1 MPILNPQQEWELL
14 QHLEHYPGRLPVQA
28 ARLRRRLH
36 LRRVRRGLGVR
47 NFDLDT
53 WVTRHLRSGQAAEP
67 LPTRQEIAQRGANS
81 DDLTNYQLTSTLYRN
96 SFEYRLLGRSSA
108 SLTTEEPWI
117 STYIGRKLRPFI
129 WRDYES
135 RPPRLQLLLDIH
147 CRATVDNDT
156 DHNSDAYILGSID
169 FCYFQKCHLSQVNS
183 LLELLFWP
191 GIDMTEAL
199 LYPDF
204 SVIALYKRIV
214 VGCAFMTPEAYV
226 TYVGVAPGWERAN
239 IGRFMMYHLIQLSGG
254 KDVILHVSANN
265 PAMIMYQQFGFKP
278 EEFIINFYDKY
289 LPEDS
294 RLCKNAFL
302 LRLRR

>member
-1 MPILNPQQEWELL
+1 MPLLNSQQEWELL

-28 ARLRRRLH
+28 ARLKRKLH
-36 LRRVRRGLGVR
+36 LRRVRRGLGIR
-47 NFDLDT
+47 NFDLDS
-53 WVTRHLRSGQAAEP
+53 WVTRHLRASEPVRP
-67 LPTRQEIAQRGANS
+67 LPTQQELERKDVS
-81 DDLTNYQLTSTLYRN
+81 DDNLSNYKLASTPYKH
-96 SFEYRLLGRSSA
+96 SFEYRLLGRPDA
-108 SLTTEEPWI
+108 PLTTDESWM

-129 WRDYES
+129 WRDFES
-135 RPPRLQLLLDIH
+135 RPPRMQLLIDIH
-147 CRATVDNDT
+147 QRGI
-156 DHNSDAYILGSID
+156 DASIKDAHTYTPGSID
-169 FCYFQKCHLSQVNS
+169 FCYFQQCHLAQVNS

-204 SVIALYKRIV
+204 SIVALYKRIV

-239 IGRFMMYHLIQLSGG
+239 IGRFMMYQLIQLSGG
-254 KDVILHVSANN
+254 KES
-265 PAMIMYQQFGFKP
+265 MIMYQQFGFKP
-278 EEFIINFYDKY
+278 EEFI
-289 LPEDS
+289 